1 MSGHRL
7 GRLDVQIHGARM
19 ALVGRFDDGVVGLP
33 EMADALPH
41 GDVTIDLEGITFVNS
56 VGMREWVRL
65 VRILKDRGTITLAR
79 VAEGLMGQMNLIPEF
94 KGAVRVASFHAQYA
108 CSKCGAEADPLI
120 DAVAHLLELRAKNFP
135 VMACPE
141 CGSPMEL
148 AEFPERY
155 LTLFGG

>member
-1 MSGHRL
+1 MTGHRL
-7 GRLDVQIHGARM
+7 GRLDVQVHGARM
-19 ALVGRFDDGVVGLP
+19 TLAGRFDDAVVGLP
-33 EMADALPH
+33 EMADKLPQ

-94 KGAVRVASFHAQYA
+94 KGTVRIASFHAQYS
-108 CSKCGAEADPLI
+108 CPKCGAEADPLV
-120 DAVAHLLELRAKNFP
+120 DAVAHLLSLRAKNFP
-135 VMACPE
+135 AMPCPE
-141 CGSPMEL
+141 CGSAMTL

-155 LTLFGG
+155 LTLFGE

>member
-1 MSGHRL
+1 MRL
-7 GRLDVQIHGARM
+7 GRLEVQIQGAAM
-19 ALVGRFDDGVVGLP
+19 KLAGRFDDGVVGL
-33 EMADALPH
+33 ADVADKLPR

-94 KGAVRVASFHAQYA
+94 KGAVRIASFHAQYA
-108 CSKCGAEADPLI
+108 CGKCGAEADPLV
-120 DAVAHLLELRAKNFP
+120 DAVAHLLSLRAKKFP
-135 VMACPE
+135 SMTCPE
-141 CGSPMEL
+141 CGSAMSL

-155 LTLFGG
+155 LSLFGG

>member
-1 MSGHRL
+1 MRL
-7 GRLDVQIHGARM
+7 GRLEVQIQGA
-19 ALVGRFDDGVVGLP
+19 ALKLSGRFDDGVVGLP
-33 EMADALPH
+33 DVADKLPR

-79 VAEGLMGQMNLIPEF
+79 VAEGLMAQMNLIPEF
-94 KGAVRVASFHAQYA
+94 KGIVRIASFHAQYA
-108 CSKCGAEADPLI
+108 CPKCGAEADPLV
-120 DAVAHLLELRAKNFP
+120 DAVGNLLSLRAKNFP
-135 VMACPE
+135 AMPCPE
-141 CGSPMEL
+141 CGSAMSL

>member
-7 GRLDVQIHGARM
+7 GRLEVQIHGARM
-19 ALVGRFDDGVVGLP
+19 ALAGRFDDGVVGLP
-33 EMADALPH
+33 EMAANLPA

-56 VGMREWVRL
+56 VGMREWMRL
-65 VRILKDRGTITLAR
+65 VRVLRDRGTITLAR

-94 KGAVRVASFHAQYA
+94 KGAVRIASFHAQYA
-108 CSKCGAEADPLI
+108 CPKCGAEADPLI
-120 DAVAHLLELRAKNFP
+120 DAVAHLLSLRAKKFP
-135 VMACPE
+135 AMACPE
-141 CGSPMEL
+141 CGSAMEL